1 MLFRSNAGAN
11 IFLEKKCK
19 LFEDQYLHWNGENEY
34 TRTIGG
40 NNLHRGYKS
49 TIEKHYK
56 FSNEKWPEKIYW
68 ENMNKVIHDKKIS
81 TNETFSINLKEE
93 KDFYKQNNKFKP
105 LSKFLEFDYDGE
117 PIGEI

>member
-1 MLFRSNAGAN
+1 MCSSDL
-11 IFLEKKCK
+11 
-19 LFEDQYLHWNGENEY
+19 
-34 TRTIGG
+34 
-40 NNLHRGYKS
+40 
-49 TIEKHYK
+49 IEKHYK